1 VSATKLTVAN
11 GAMRLLKTRKLTAA
25 ELSGNTRES
34 ARVVNEVWDGDFVR
48 GILEAGNWRFAVRS
62 RQITADPGIDPQF
75 DGEGGYLYAY
85 AKSDDWLRTC
95 GVFSDPDMRQT
106 CSDYNDEAGYI
117 FANVDTLYVRHIS
130 DDVSFGGNLAIWPRS
145 FQEFAEAKLAANV
158 AGPMTQEA
166 ESLEALAARRLAAA
180 ISKDVINEPTRRQ
193 QHSSWVR
200 ARFSGGGDQQRRS
213 GSS

>member
-1 VSATKLTVAN
+1 MACTKLSLVN

-25 ELSGNTRES
+25 ELAGNTRES
-34 ARVVNEVWDGDFVR
+34 ARVANDVFDADFVR
-48 GILEAGNWRFAVRS
+48 GCLEAGNWRFAVRS

-75 DGEGGYLYAY
+75 DGAGGYLYAF

-95 GVFSDPDMRQT
+95 GVFSDADMRQT
-106 CSDYNDEAGYI
+106 YRDYNDEAGYI

-145 FQEFAEAKLAANV
+145 FQEYAEAKLAANV

-180 ISKDVINEPTRRQ
+180 ISKDVINEGTKTQ
-193 QHSSWVR
+193 QPSSWVR
-200 ARFSGGGDQQRRS
+200 ARFGGGQNGQRRL
-213 GSS
+213 GS